1 MIIHDGKLQEIL
13 LSERIKRLG
22 IDFEFLKMSEEDK
35 IKLEEM
41 QKEAISSE
49 SDKEILK
56 QIDEINQDQID
67 ELVQI

>member
-56 QIDEINQDQID
+56 
-67 ELVQI
+67 